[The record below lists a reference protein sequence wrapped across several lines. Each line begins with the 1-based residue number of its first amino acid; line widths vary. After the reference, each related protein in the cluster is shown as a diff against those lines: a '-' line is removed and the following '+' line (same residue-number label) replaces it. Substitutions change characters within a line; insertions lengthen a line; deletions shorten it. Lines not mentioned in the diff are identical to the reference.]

1 MIHLRYPLIWT
12 VLSLLFVLAFAAQ
25 ALASTGYTVQKG
37 DSLFIIGKKFGVS
50 PQAIQQAN
58 NLSNT
63 AIYPGQEL
71 TIPGSGGNS
80 SVYTVKQGD
89 SLFKIAQK
97 FGTTADAIRSSNRLS
112 GNAIVPG
119 QRLTIPSNTAIAN
132 ARTHVVKRGESLF
145 TIGRLYRVTAQE
157 IMRTNGLTSA
167 TILAGQTLRIPAA
180 AAASASRSS
189 TGAEQRSFQT
199 SQNDINMLAR
209 AVYGEARGEPYKGQV
224 AVAAVI
230 LNRVKSPDFP
240 STIAGVIYQPD
251 AFCSVSD
258 GQFYLEPNEV
268 AFSAARAALS
278 GWDPSGNALFFW
290 NAKTATSRWI
300 WSRPIIVQI
309 GNHVFAK

>member
-1 MIHLRYPLIWT
+1 MDGSVITVCIGLCCTSLGKYQLHSPKRRQFVHYWQKIWGQPPGYPT
-12 VLSLLFVLAFAAQ
+12 
-25 ALASTGYTVQKG
+25 
-37 DSLFIIGKKFGVS
+37 
-50 PQAIQQAN
+50 N

-71 TIPGSGGNS
+71 TIPGSSGNS

-97 FGTTADAIRSSNRLS
+97 FGTTTDAIRRNNRLS

-119 QRLTIPSNTAIAN
+119 QRLTIPSGIAIAN
-132 ARTHVVKRGESLF
+132 TRTHVVKTGESLF
-145 TIGRLYRVTAQE
+145 AIGRLYRVTAQE
-157 IMRTNGLTSA
+157 IMQANGLKSA
-167 TILAGQTLRIPAA
+167 TIQAGQTLRIPAA

-199 SQNDINMLAR
+199 SQNDIAMLAR

-240 STIAGVIYQPD
+240 NTIAGVIFEPG
-251 AFCSVSD
+251 AFCSVRD
-258 GQFYLEPNEV
+258 GQYFLEPDEV
-268 AFSAARAALS
+268 AFRAAQEAVS

-290 NAKTATSRWI
+290 NPKTSTSRRI
-300 WSRPIIVQI
+300 WSRPLTIQI